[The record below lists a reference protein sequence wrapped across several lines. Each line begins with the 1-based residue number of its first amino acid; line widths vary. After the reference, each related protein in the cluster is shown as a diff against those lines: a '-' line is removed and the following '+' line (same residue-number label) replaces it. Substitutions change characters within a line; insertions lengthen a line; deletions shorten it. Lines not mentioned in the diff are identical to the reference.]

1 MELHYTNER
10 NTQILI
16 SLLKQYGI
24 KKIIASPGATN
35 VSFVG
40 SVMHDSY
47 FEIYSCVDERSA
59 AYMACGMAEESG
71 EPVVLS
77 CTGATASRNYL
88 PGLTEAYYRKLP
100 IIAVTSTQNHAR
112 IGNLVAQVIDRSTI
126 QHDIAIYNFL
136 AESVKDKE
144 SERSCVV
151 KMNKALHIATV
162 KSGPVHINL
171 ETTYSNDFSVEKLPD
186 VAKINFYTKE
196 SKLPS
201 IPKGKIGVFIG
212 SHKPFI
218 KEETDAIDAFCAT
231 HDAIVFCDHTSG
243 YHGKYRFMA
252 ALLATQTFCDYEM
265 LRLNLAIHL
274 GEVSG
279 DYATLTL
286 IGKAHTIWRVNK
298 DGEPRDSFGKL
309 SAVFEMDEQD
319 FFSYYNDN
327 KSESLK
333 NGFLNTCQQEY
344 QKIYQAIPDELPFSN
359 IWIAYKTAPMIPQN
373 SNLHLGILNSLRSW
387 NLFDVHPN
395 VKTNCN
401 VGGFGI
407 DGCLS
412 SLIGASLASPDR
424 LFYGIF
430 GDLAFFY
437 DMNAL
442 GNHHIGNNVR
452 IMVINNG
459 RGQEFRNYN
468 HRAAMFREETDP
480 YIAAAGHFG
489 NQSPALLN
497 HYAEDLGFKYLTAS
511 DKQEFENSLPTF
523 INSQIDNPLIF
534 EVFTSTEKENEALT
548 IINHIKQLEGK
559 AKLKE
564 DFKSLLGD
572 NGINVVNK
580 IFKRK

>member
-309 SAVFEMDEQD
+309 SAVFKMDEQD

-489 NQSPALLN
+489 NQSPALLK

>member
-59 AYMACGMAEESG
+59 AYMACGKAEESG

-489 NQSPALLN
+489 NQSPALLK